1 MALAK
6 LKARAK
12 KIKLKIIPLY
22 YALFDNSTPLLAKIV
37 AGLTVGYLLSPI
49 DLIPD
54 FIPVLG
60 LLDDLIIV
68 PLLIRTTLLL
78 IPTSVVEDIKTKIDS
93 KEKLQRKWFYTIPVI
108 VLYVYILFIFFQH
121 SRQWLHF

>member
-6 LKARAK
+6 LKARSK
-12 KIKLKIIPLY
+12 KIKLEIIPLY
-22 YALFDNSTPLLAKIV
+22 YALFDNRTPLLAKIV

-93 KEKLQRKWFYTIPVI
+93 KEKLPRKWFYAIPVI

>member
-6 LKARAK
+6 LKARSK
-12 KIKLKIIPLY
+12 KIKLEIIPLY
-22 YALFDNSTPLLAKIV
+22 YALFDNRTPLLAKIV

-93 KEKLQRKWFYTIPVI
+93 KEKLPRKWFYAIPVI
-108 VLYVYILFIFFQH
+108 VFYVYILFIFFQH